1 MDKKNNKNLRKI
13 VSISLNKL
21 FFSEMSFSEV
31 LEYQR
36 YELMNLDERDKKLAN
51 KIFYTVVRHLGH
63 IDMIIDRFIESSL
76 KEKCPHA
83 QNILRM
89 GTSEI
94 IYLRTP
100 SHAAV
105 NQTVELASGPANK
118 YRPLINAVLRNIIRK
133 KTSINKLLENPL
145 DGLPIWIAEKW
156 AKQFSKKIAI
166 LIAKASIKEPPL
178 DIFCSSRATSFAAKT
193 NGFLTPAGTVRLKK
207 YCKIDNIIDYNKGY
221 WWVQDIAATL
231 PAKLLMNSLDHNNT
245 NTTIIDLCA
254 APGGKTAQLCN
265 SPFEVI
271 AVDKSETRIFL
282 LKQNLERLKLNA
294 TIIKADAIFWKPA
307 LPPQGILI
315 DAPCSGTGTIRRNPD
330 IVWKKKPQDIKKL
343 SDLQKSMIERSV
355 KNLPIGGILVYAV
368 CSLENEE
375 GIDHAKEILS
385 SNKMD
390 ILPVKPEELPGLE
403 NAITKEG
410 FVQTLP
416 FYWSNIGGMDGF
428 FICRFVKK
436 HS

>member
-1 MDKKNNKNLRKI
+1 LKNNNKKNLRK
-13 VSISLNKL
+13 VVNISLNKI

-31 LEYQR
+31 LECQR
-36 YELMNLDERDKKLAN
+36 YELINSDERDKKLAN
-51 KIFYTVVRHLGH
+51 KIFYTVVRRLGH
-63 IDMIIDRFIESSL
+63 IDLIIDRFIDISL
-76 KEKCPHA
+76 KEKCPEA

-89 GTSEI
+89 GISEI
-94 IYLRTP
+94 VFLRTP

-105 NQTVELASGPANK
+105 HQTVELASGSTYK
-118 YRPLINAVLRNIIRK
+118 YRSLINAVLRNIIRK
-133 KTSINKLLENPL
+133 KSLINKLIENPL

-156 AKQFSKKIAI
+156 ATQFSKKIAI

-178 DIFCSSRATSFAAKT
+178 DISCSSQAASFAAKT
-193 NGFLTPAGTVRLKK
+193 NGLLTPGGTVRLNK
-207 YCKIDNIIDYNKGY
+207 YSKIENIIDYKKGY
-221 WWVQDIAATL
+221 WWIQDIAATL
-231 PAKLLMNSLDHNNT
+231 PAKLLMNLLNHNNA

-265 SPFEVI
+265 GSFNVI
-271 AVDKSETRIFL
+271 SVEKSEPRISL

-294 TIIKADAIFWKPA
+294 TIVKADAKSWEPA
-307 LPPQGILI
+307 TPPQGILI

-375 GIDHAKEILS
+375 GIDHAKEILF

-390 ILPVKPEELPGLE
+390 IVPVKPEEMPGIE